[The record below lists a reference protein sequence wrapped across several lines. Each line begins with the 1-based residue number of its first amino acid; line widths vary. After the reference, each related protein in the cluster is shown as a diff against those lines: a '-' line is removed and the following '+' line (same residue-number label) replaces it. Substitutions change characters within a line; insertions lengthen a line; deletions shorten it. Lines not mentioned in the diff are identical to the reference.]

1 MPAAAYRAPGWLA
14 NPHLH
19 TIYGSLLVA
28 SPRVAYRRERWDT
41 PDGDFVDVD
50 HVDAP
55 PDAPRVVLFHG
66 LEGSSDS
73 PYARMLMHRVAQR
86 GWRGAVV
93 NFRGCSG
100 EPNRLPRA
108 YHSGDWQEV
117 DWILAKL
124 ASASQGA
131 PLFAA
136 GVSLGGNALLKWLGE
151 RGAAARGIVARA
163 AAVSAPLDLMA
174 AGDALGRGFSL
185 LYAKHFLGTLKAR
198 AEAPIAG
205 SIPWLLLATK
215 GTGTA
220 GSFSKV
226 TSIQRVNTSGG
237 MPPSSPCT
245 ADLLGRKARVD
256 YVATYRF
263 FVAN

>member
-1 MPAAAYRAPGWLA
+1 MKPRNSMPYLAAAATLAACVSEPTLIPDTLDPGPKEMLAMVVPAKGVQIYECRAKKDASSFEWA
-14 NPHLH
+14 F
-19 TIYGSLLVA
+19 VA
-28 SPRVAYRRERWDT
+28 
-41 PDGDFVDVD
+41 
-50 HVDAP
+50 
-55 PDAPRVVLFHG
+55 PDAELFDARGHLIGRHGAGPYWEANDGSRVV
-66 LEGSSDS
+66 
-73 PYARMLMHRVAQR
+73 
-86 GWRGAVV
+86 
-93 NFRGCSG
+93 
-100 EPNRLPRA
+100 
-108 YHSGDWQEV
+108 
-117 DWILAKL
+117 
-124 ASASQGA
+124 
-131 PLFAA
+131 
-136 GVSLGGNALLKWLGE
+136 
-151 RGAAARGIVARA
+151 
-163 AAVSAPLDLMA
+163 
-174 AGDALGRGFSL
+174 
-185 LYAKHFLGTLKAR
+185 GTLKAR